1 MELYLRV
8 RQACAAGMS
17 QRQAAK
23 AFNISRDTVAKM
35 MTFSVPPGYRRTAE
49 VRRPKLD
56 PFIPIIEGWLEAD
69 RSMPRKQRHTAK
81 RVFDRLRDEC
91 GFTGGYTIIKDYI
104 RERERRGQEV
114 FVPLAHPP
122 GHAQADFGE
131 AMVRIG
137 GVEQKAHFFVLDL
150 PHSDACY
157 VRAYPAGLGHG
168 FLRQRRALLFRRN
181 GG

>member
-8 RQACAAGMS
+8 RQACAGGMS

-81 RVFDRLRDEC
+81 GVLDRLREA
-91 GFTGGYTIIKDYI
+91 GGVTGGY
-104 RERERRGQEV
+104 
-114 FVPLAHPP
+114 
-122 GHAQADFGE
+122 
-131 AMVRIG
+131 RISK
-137 GVEQKAHFFVLDL
+137 E
-150 PHSDACY
+150 
-157 VRAYPAGLGHG
+157 
-168 FLRQRRALLFRRN
+168 
-181 GG
+181 